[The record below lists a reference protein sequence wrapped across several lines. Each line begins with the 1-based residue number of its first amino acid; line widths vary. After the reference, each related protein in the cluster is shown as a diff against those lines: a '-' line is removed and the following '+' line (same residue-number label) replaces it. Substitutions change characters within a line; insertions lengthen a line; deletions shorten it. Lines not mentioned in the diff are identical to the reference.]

1 VLAPI
6 DALAWKIDQ
15 SGKNNE
21 APNPSLGL
29 DFS

>member
-1 VLAPI
+1 MLAS
-6 DALAWKIDQ
+6 DEVLAWKIDQ
-15 SGKNNE
+15 SGKNKE